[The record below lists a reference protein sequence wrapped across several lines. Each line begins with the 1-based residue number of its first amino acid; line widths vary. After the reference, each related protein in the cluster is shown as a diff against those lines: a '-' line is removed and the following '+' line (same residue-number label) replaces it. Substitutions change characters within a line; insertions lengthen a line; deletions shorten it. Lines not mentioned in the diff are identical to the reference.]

1 MPNTLTP
8 NMSLI
13 LPTVGQEPGPNWALD
28 INSSFS
34 LIDQHNHSSGNGVQ
48 IGPSGLNINSDL
60 SFIGN
65 NATNLRSTRFSVQ
78 SSPLAL
84 ASDIGCIYVSG
95 SDLYYNDTLGNQVRL
110 TIAGAVNGTPG
121 SIGGLVA
128 PASVTYVPGTQT
140 YIFQSAVNT
149 SGIIDSGPIILRNIT
164 AGSYGITLTP
174 PSPLPSG
181 YTITFPANAPA
192 SQGIVEM
199 NSSGVMNVSPHSY
212 QSLCPVGSV
221 IDFAGN
227 SAPTGWLVCD
237 GSAVSRTTYSDLF
250 SAIGTLWGSGD
261 GINTFNLP
269 DLRRKTTIGAGGTG
283 SATIGNSVGNTGG
296 EENHTLSTS
305 EIPSHTHNATTA
317 SAGSH
322 KHDFT
327 VVTSV
332 TGGGQM
338 GYNFAVD
345 SKQTV
350 GLINTTYESS
360 AGSHTHVM
368 TVDPTGGG
376 NGHNTMQPSAVM
388 NKIIKY

>member
-34 LIDQHNHSSGNGVQ
+34 ILDQHNHSNGNGVQ
-48 IGPSGLNINSDL
+48 IIPSGLNINSDL
-60 SFIGN
+60 TFLGN

-78 SSPLAL
+78 LSPLAL

-95 SDLYYNDTLGNQVRL
+95 ADLYYNDTLGNQVRL

-121 SIGGLVA
+121 SIGGLIA
-128 PASVTYVPGTQT
+128 PASVTYVPGNQT
-140 YIFQSAVNT
+140 YVFQSAVNT
-149 SGIIDSGPIILRNIT
+149 SGSLDVGPLTIRNVT
-164 AGSYGITLTP
+164 ASSNGITITP
-174 PSPLPSG
+174 PSPLASN
-181 YTITFPANAPA
+181 YTITLPANAPA

-199 NSSGVMNVSPHSY
+199 NSSGVINVSPHSY

-269 DLRRKTTIGAGGTG
+269 NLRRKTTIGAGGTG
-283 SATIGNSVGNTGG
+283 SVTIGNSVGNIGG
-296 EENHTLSTS
+296 EENHILSTS

-327 VVTSV
+327 VVTTPIGS
-332 TGGGQM
+332 GQM
-338 GYNFAVD
+338 GYNLSVD
-345 SKQTV
+345 NKQNTA
-350 GLINTTYESS
+350 LIDTAYQSS
-360 AGSHTHVM
+360 AGSHTHVL
-368 TVDPTGGG
+368 TVDPIGGG
-376 NGHNTMQPSAVM
+376 SGHNTMQPSAVM
-388 NKIIKY
+388 NKIIKF